1 MKANGFKSMA
11 SSLQNEVDVADV
23 LNEPRML
30 KTPICQTLIDVIFR
44 TEKPNNTLTIDVLIT
59 IDTLRAPILTPRE
72 SRDTWEINQGGGLS
86 PLETNHTDNPYLHQ
100 PILTIR
106 PSVARS
112 SLGAKGSAPLN
123 TRQFCLYC
131 VQVASFDHFC

>member
-1 MKANGFKSMA
+1 MQLTCIHTNAMKANGFKSMA

-59 IDTLRAPILTPRE
+59 IDTLCMPIGPGGIARH
-72 SRDTWEINQGGGLS
+72 REINQDGV
-86 PLETNHTDNPYLHQ
+86 PLDTHHM
-100 PILTIR
+100 IFH
-106 PSVARS
+106 S
-112 SLGAKGSAPLN
+112 
-123 TRQFCLYC
+123 
-131 VQVASFDHFC
+131 

>member
-59 IDTLRAPILTPRE
+59 IDTLRALILGNRATGLILIRE
-72 SRDTWEINQGGGLS
+72 FLGLAEMVS
-86 PLETNHTDNPYLHQ
+86 IAYSVFLHD
-100 PILTIR
+100 PSVER
-106 PSVARS
+106 PS
-112 SLGAKGSAPLN
+112 
-123 TRQFCLYC
+123 
-131 VQVASFDHFC
+131 FDVVLK

>member
-1 MKANGFKSMA
+1 MVDLVLGKVPVGDDLPGLGSSWKYMQLTCIHTIAMKANGFKSMA

-59 IDTLRAPILTPRE
+59 IDTLRALILGNRATHG
-72 SRDTWEINQGGGLS
+72 N
-86 PLETNHTDNPYLHQ
+86 
-100 PILTIR
+100 
-106 PSVARS
+106 
-112 SLGAKGSAPLN
+112 
-123 TRQFCLYC
+123 
-131 VQVASFDHFC
+131 